1 MDKNEVRRLEKAAR
15 DKNREK
21 LFEWGNQFENQLRT
35 ELEKEYE
42 TKYKEDLQNA
52 IDIFSIAI
60 AYTLHFSES
69 IRMGA
74 KRLP

>member
-42 TKYKEDLQNA
+42 YAQK
-52 IDIFSIAI
+52 F
-60 AYTLHFSES
+60 
-69 IRMGA
+69 
-74 KRLP
+74 